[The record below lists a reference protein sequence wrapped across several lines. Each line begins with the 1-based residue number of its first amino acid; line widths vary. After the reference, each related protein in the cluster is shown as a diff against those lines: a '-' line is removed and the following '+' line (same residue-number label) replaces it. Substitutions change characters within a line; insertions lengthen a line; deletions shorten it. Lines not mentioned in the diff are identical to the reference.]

1 MQLCNLPS
9 VVDLEK
15 NTPSRK
21 NKRVTVRFMSMD
33 VRLQSESV
41 VDLTP

>member
-21 NKRVTVRFMSMD
+21 NKRVAVRFMSMN